1 LEILDENLG
10 ENGGLRKSEAVDL
23 LPNEEGRINSSLR
36 MQYEAHV
43 QVIRN
48 QIGGLDTIRRELG
61 LSQRKIC
68 QLLMVD
74 PSAWTRWTKTTQLS
88 SGIESAPPHIWRALQ
103 WYMILQQKIPGL
115 TPEYFLGAREA
126 AKMHQI
132 SEISEVRSELARH
145 QAETAALHLKVKRLK
160 STLLLSLLLFG
171 IPSIMSLWLLIR
183 LK

>member
-1 LEILDENLG
+1 MEILSENNDLG
-10 ENGGLRKSEAVDL
+10 KPETLNSMT
-23 LPNEEGRINSSLR
+23 NEEGRINSSLR

-48 QIGGLDTIRRELG
+48 QIGGLDAIRGQLG

-74 PSAWTRWTKTTQLS
+74 PSAWTRWTKAS
-88 SGIESAPPHIWRALQ
+88 PAHSGLDSAPPHIWRALQ

-126 AKMHQI
+126 AKMHHI
-132 SEISEVRSELARH
+132 SEISEVRTELARH
-145 QAETAALHLKVKRLK
+145 QIETAALELKVKKLK
-160 STLLLSLLLFG
+160 TLLILSFFLFG
-171 IPSIMSLWLLIR
+171 IPSFLSLWLLIQ